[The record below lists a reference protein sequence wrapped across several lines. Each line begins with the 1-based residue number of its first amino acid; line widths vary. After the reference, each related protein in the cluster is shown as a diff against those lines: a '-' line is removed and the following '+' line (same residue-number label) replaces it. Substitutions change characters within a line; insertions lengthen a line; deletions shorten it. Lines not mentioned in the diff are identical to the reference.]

1 MTDVEINTE
10 SAKTVASSTSAQS
23 SGDFLVTNMKL
34 MTQTQFALQE
44 ASRLLL
50 DELIGLR
57 SEVVDMRKDI
67 TEIKTTLQNSLMM

>member
-1 MTDVEINTE
+1 MNNVDINTE
-10 SAKTVASSTSAQS
+10 DVQTTSSSTSAQS
-23 SGDFLVTNMKL
+23 TGDFLVTNMKL
-34 MTQTQFALQE
+34 MNQTQFALQE

-67 TEIKTTLQNSLMM
+67 NEIKTTLQNSLMM

>member
-10 SAKTVASSTSAQS
+10 SAQTVASSTSAQS

>member
-1 MTDVEINTE
+1 MNNVDINTE
-10 SAKTVASSTSAQS
+10 AVQTTSSSTSAQS
-23 SGDFLVTNMKL
+23 TGDFLVTNMKL
-34 MTQTQFALQE
+34 MNQTQYALQE

-67 TEIKTTLQNSLMM
+67 NEIKTTLQNSLMM

>member
-1 MTDVEINTE
+1 MTNVEINTE
-10 SAKTVASSTSAQS
+10 SAKTVASNTSAQS
-23 SGDFLVTNMKL
+23 SGDFLVTNMRL
-34 MTQTQFALQE
+34 MNQTQFALQE

-67 TEIKTTLQNSLMM
+67 NEIKSTLQSSLMM